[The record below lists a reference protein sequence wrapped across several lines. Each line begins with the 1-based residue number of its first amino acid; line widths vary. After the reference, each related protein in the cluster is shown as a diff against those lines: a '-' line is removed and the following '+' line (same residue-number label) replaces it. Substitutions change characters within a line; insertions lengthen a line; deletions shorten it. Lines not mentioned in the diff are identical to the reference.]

1 MVLDIITLGVL
12 ILAVFKGISKGL
24 LLAVFSLLAFVI
36 GIAAALKLSAITAN
50 WLEGTINISARW
62 LPLIAFL
69 LVFIVVVILVNKI
82 GLLLE
87 KTMEWAFL
95 GWVNKAGGII
105 FFAILY
111 LLIYSVL
118 LFYLG
123 KMNIITDKQMEESTT
138 YPIIAPW
145 GPQGMKWVSQLVP
158 VFKDV
163 FEDMERFFERLST
176 DIKPPAPTA

>member
-12 ILAVFKGISKGL
+12 ILAVFKGIAKGL

-50 WLEGTINISARW
+50 WLEGTINVSARW

-69 LVFIVVVILVNKI
+69 LVFIVVMILVNKI

-145 GPQGMKWVSQLVP
+145 GPQSMKWVSQLVP

-176 DIKPPAPTA
+176 EIKPPAPTA

>member
-50 WLEGTINISARW
+50 WLEGTINVSARW

-163 FEDMERFFERLST
+163 FKDMERFFERLST

>member
-50 WLEGTINISARW
+50 WLEGTINVSARW

-163 FEDMERFFERLST
+163 FEDMERFFERLSG

>member
-50 WLEGTINISARW
+50 WLEGTINVSARW

-82 GLLLE
+82 GLFLE

-163 FEDMERFFERLST
+163 FEDMERFFERLSG

>member
-50 WLEGTINISARW
+50 WLEGTINVSARW

>member
-50 WLEGTINISARW
+50 WLEGTINVSARW

-145 GPQGMKWVSQLVP
+145 GPQGMKWISQLVP

>member
-1 MVLDIITLGVL
+1 MVLDIITLCVL

-50 WLEGTINISARW
+50 WLEGTINVSARW

-145 GPQGMKWVSQLVP
+145 GPQGMKWISQLVP